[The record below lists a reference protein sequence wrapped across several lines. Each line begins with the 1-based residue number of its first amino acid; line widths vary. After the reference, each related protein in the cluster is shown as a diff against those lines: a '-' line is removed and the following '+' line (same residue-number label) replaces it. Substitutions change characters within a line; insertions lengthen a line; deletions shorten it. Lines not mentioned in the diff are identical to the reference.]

1 MLRFLDIIGDI
12 AAHKRTYFFFFIS
25 KRRIWEKKGLMKTS
39 LKSTDSRDCWGQ
51 SLAPHREARSVC
63 INLGLRH
70 DDKAEEKEMD
80 LGDVEKQKN

>member
-1 MLRFLDIIGDI
+1 
-12 AAHKRTYFFFFIS
+12 
-25 KRRIWEKKGLMKTS
+25 MKTS

>member
-1 MLRFLDIIGDI
+1 
-12 AAHKRTYFFFFIS
+12 
-25 KRRIWEKKGLMKTS
+25 MKTS
-39 LKSTDSRDCWGQ
+39 LKSTDWRECWGQ

-80 LGDVEKQKN
+80 LEMLRSRKIDGIRTD